1 MILWINMVTHGLPGV
16 AFGGEP
22 MDPSLMHRPSPAPT
36 RSVLDRVLVRQI
48 ALAGA
53 LLACASLGAGLWA
66 ERQGHDVQ
74 TAVFVTLGLGQLGVA
89 LALRSP
95 RGPGWQWRERGLELA
110 VLAAGTLQVA
120 GALVPGLRELLGVEP
135 TSMPELLILI
145 AIGVVPG
152 LLIAGSRRWVDRASL
167 AEAATG
173 SSGPPTLPS

>member
-1 MILWINMVTHGLPGV
+1 
-16 AFGGEP
+16 

-53 LLACASLGAGLWA
+53 LVACASLGAGLWA
-66 ERQGHDVQ
+66 DRQGHDVQ

-95 RGPGWQWRERGLELA
+95 RRPGWQWRERGLELA

-152 LLIAGSRRWVDRASL
+152 LLIAGSRRRVDRASL
-167 AEAATG
+167 AEPATG